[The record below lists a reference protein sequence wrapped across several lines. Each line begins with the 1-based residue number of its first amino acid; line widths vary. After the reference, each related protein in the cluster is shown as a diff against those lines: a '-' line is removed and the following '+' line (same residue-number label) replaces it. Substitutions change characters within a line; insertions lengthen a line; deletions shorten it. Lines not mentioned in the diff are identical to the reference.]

1 MATTNAANAVNTQ
14 TIYQQNPYLTM
25 SQTSMAND
33 FFGSQAFGTTP
44 IFAQAQVGTVTPS
57 INKLGEGSGSLASI
71 ILQNYYASKNGISG
85 SAIQNNQAANF
96 MRTPTVQ
103 DYYTATQIANVFAN
117 NTPLINPNTNF
128 FEKDMFA
135 QQLIKPYSNGR
146 VSYSA

>member
-1 MATTNAANAVNTQ
+1 
-14 TIYQQNPYLTM
+14 
-25 SQTSMAND
+25 
-33 FFGSQAFGTTP
+33 
-44 IFAQAQVGTVTPS
+44 
-57 INKLGEGSGSLASI
+57 
-71 ILQNYYASKNGISG
+71 
-85 SAIQNNQAANF
+85 